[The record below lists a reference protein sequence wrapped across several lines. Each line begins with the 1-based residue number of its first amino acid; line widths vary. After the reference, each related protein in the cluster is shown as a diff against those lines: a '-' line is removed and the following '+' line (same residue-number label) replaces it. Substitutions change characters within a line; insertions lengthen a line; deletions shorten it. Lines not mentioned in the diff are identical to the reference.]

1 MLSPMMQH
9 YVDTKEKYKDCI
21 LFYRLGDFYEMFFDD
36 AVTVSKE
43 LELTLT
49 GRDCGLEERAP
60 MCGVP
65 FHSADGYISRLV
77 KNGLKVAICEQ
88 LEDPKKTK
96 DIVKRDVI
104 KIITP
109 GTLDDTA
116 VLDESKNNYLMCIA
130 YLGDKFGISY
140 VDYTTGEFFVTEVKE
155 VSVLMDEINRIVPA
169 ELVTNE
175 YFLMSGA
182 DIRELS
188 IKLNIAVSTL
198 DNSYFDNEFAYE
210 TLKAH
215 TGRDRDDALFKNLS
229 IGLISAGAVLR
240 YIDETQKN
248 ASKHIL
254 DIIPYDPKQYMIID
268 SSTCRNLELV
278 ETIND
283 KSRRGSLLGVLDKS
297 STAMGKRLLR
307 SMIEQPLCSVRGIN
321 ERLDAVEAFVKN
333 PIDREELREY
343 LGQVYDI
350 ERLLGKIC
358 TGSAMPK
365 DLVSFKRSLSFIP
378 AIKQVIS
385 GYNDALILEC
395 FNSLCDCSDVKA
407 LIENAIVDD
416 PPLVIRDGGIIKD
429 GFSQEI
435 DEYRSAKTNGTE
447 WLSKLESEER
457 EKTGIKNL
465 RIKYNK
471 VFGYYLE
478 VTNSYKD
485 KVPEEWIRK
494 QTLTNAERYIT
505 PELKK
510 LEDMILGAQEK
521 MSGLEYETFIA
532 VGEKIAGEAERL
544 QKISYGIARLD
555 VYTGLAK
562 VSSQN
567 AYIRPRINAGGDLV
581 IKNGRHPVIEKMV
594 QENTFVAN
602 DTELNNSNERIALI
616 TGPNMSG
623 KSTYMRQ
630 TALITLM
637 AHMGCFVPA
646 SSANICVVDRI
657 FTRVGASDDLSSGKS
672 TFMVEMSEVA
682 SILNNATKKSLLIL
696 DEIGRGTGTLDGLS
710 IARAVVEYIADEKR
724 CGAKTLFATHYHE
737 LVELE
742 DDIPCLKNLSI
753 AVKENGEDIVFLRKI
768 VSGGADKSYGIHV
781 AKLAGVPKLVIER
794 AKILLAEYSK
804 DERFIYTRDKSLEN
818 NIKNRNQLSFFD
830 NDTENDAVA
839 ESTNVYHI
847 PEEHQK
853 LIEDIKSID
862 INHLTPLDALK
873 KLMDLQES
881 VKDLI

>member
-36 AVTVSKE
+36 ALIVSKE

-65 FHSADGYISRLV
+65 YHSAESYISRLV
-77 KNGLKVAICEQ
+77 KNGHKVAVCEQ

-116 VLDESKNNYLMCIA
+116 VLDEGKNNYLMCIA

-140 VDYTTGEFFVTEVKE
+140 IDYTTGEFFVTEVKE

-198 DNSYFDNEFAYE
+198 DNSYFDRELSYE
-210 TLKAH
+210 SIKKH
-215 TGRDRDDALFKNLS
+215 TGRDRNDSLLKSLS
-229 IGLISAGAVLR
+229 IGIISAGAILG
-240 YIDETQKN
+240 YIDETQKI

-254 DIIPYDPKQYMIID
+254 EIIPYDPKQYMIID

-283 KSRRGSLLGVLDKS
+283 KSRRGSLLGILDKS
-297 STAMGKRLLR
+297 NTAMGKRLLR

-321 ERLDAVEAFVKN
+321 ERLDAVESFVKN

-343 LGQVYDI
+343 LSQVYDI

-365 DLVSFKRSLSFIP
+365 DLVSFKKSLSIIP
-378 AIKQVIS
+378 AIKQVIA
-385 GYNDALILEC
+385 GYNDVLITEC
-395 FNSLCDCSDVKA
+395 FNNLYDCSDIES
-407 LIENAIVDD
+407 LIDNAIVDD

-429 GFSQEI
+429 GFSHEI

-447 WLSKLESEER
+447 WLNRLEDEER

-465 RIKYNK
+465 RIRFNK

-485 KVPEEWIRK
+485 KVPEDWIRK

-505 PELKK
+505 PELKR

-521 MSGLEYETFIA
+521 MSNIEYETF
-532 VGEKIAGEAERL
+532 VEVREKIAGEAERL
-544 QKISYGIARLD
+544 RKISYGIARLD

-567 AYIRPRINAGGDLV
+567 SYVRPRINASGDLV
-581 IKNGRHPVIEKMV
+581 IRNGRHPVIENMV
-594 QENTFVAN
+594 PENTFVAN

-646 SSANICVVDRI
+646 SSANICIVDRI

-682 SILNNATKKSLLIL
+682 TILNNATKKSLLIL

-742 DDIPCLKNLSI
+742 EEIPCLKNLSI
-753 AVKENGEDIVFLRKI
+753 AVKENGDDIVFLRKI

-781 AKLAGVPKLVIER
+781 AKLAGVPKNVIER

-804 DERFIYTRDKSLEN
+804 DERFVYTRDRSTEYGDKA
-818 NIKNRNQLSFFD
+818 RTQLSFFD
-830 NDTENDAVA
+830 NDGDRTECSENTDSYGV
-839 ESTNVYHI
+839 S
-847 PEEHQK
+847 EEYQNF
-853 LIEDIKSID
+853 IEDIKSID

-881 VKDLI
+881 AKELI